1 MVPSKRDAAPDL
13 IYIVGMMSSDFRAE
27 VVRRALVWRKK
38 ARGDLRNSFHSVL
51 RDNVKIDGFR
61 DALKAD
67 NQLLLVETL
76 RLLPFSSELIGPV
89 LQIWID
95 SHSEL
100 QEKVYGHLSDLNL
113 PTNGLDFSQNRFA
126 GSWNFDTWQQ
136 EKEDFFASHNQ
147 FSEDEVA
154 LMLLCVSGN
163 MPDNGEGS
171 EDDLTESQSEAFFPK
186 WLEELREL
194 PADAPQWQQ
203 ANDFLASAT
212 EIIQYKTRVRSYTLK
227 YNEILAEMKQEMGR
241 ELAFFQFEPDAW
253 PMERLSDRLPGNELA
268 APEVMA
274 ELLRQT
280 ESLKVLLTD
289 YQPLYDIAPTIEE
302 EAALLPQRAEL
313 QKQILGCLYR
323 IYKLFSNSDEMDED
337 LAALAKR
344 EASPVPESTFP
355 PCEEQDGSAPVDSAQ
370 PDAQS
375 LSAEVPKS
383 PPISTVPPS
392 SEELISDP
400 SAVEDFDS
408 DSTQPSLH
416 ARSEK
421 TIHKHGVE
429 SPYVTAPDNTS
440 LESENSSLRLEVQEL
455 QGELKTTQNIVGIWR
470 VAYEKACKRIAPTA
484 RPPSEDELLS
494 IADVRT
500 AVALAKE
507 KYSGE
512 LLFQPNSKSEI
523 EDNPFEKPKNVL
535 AALEWLAT
543 TFYRSKMGML
553 GVHDFD
559 SSIKKVCGWRYTGNQ
574 SKNTMYRYKPWYT
587 TSLEGKTYWLK
598 RHVGTG
604 SNKDSRYTIRIAFDW
619 DSIRKVVVI
628 GYIGQHQQ
636 TSAT

>member
-1 MVPSKRDAAPDL
+1 VNELQVLQALPGSEMVPSKRDAAPDL

-323 IYKLFSNSDEMDED
+323 IYKLFSNSDEW
-337 LAALAKR
+337 
-344 EASPVPESTFP
+344 T
-355 PCEEQDGSAPVDSAQ
+355 
-370 PDAQS
+370 
-375 LSAEVPKS
+375 
-383 PPISTVPPS
+383 
-392 SEELISDP
+392 
-400 SAVEDFDS
+400 
-408 DSTQPSLH
+408 
-416 ARSEK
+416 K
-421 TIHKHGVE
+421 TWQ
-429 SPYVTAPDNTS
+429 
-440 LESENSSLRLEVQEL
+440 R
-455 QGELKTTQNIVGIWR
+455 
-470 VAYEKACKRIAPTA
+470 
-484 RPPSEDELLS
+484 
-494 IADVRT
+494 
-500 AVALAKE
+500 
-507 KYSGE
+507 
-512 LLFQPNSKSEI
+512 
-523 EDNPFEKPKNVL
+523 
-535 AALEWLAT
+535 
-543 TFYRSKMGML
+543 
-553 GVHDFD
+553 
-559 SSIKKVCGWRYTGNQ
+559 
-574 SKNTMYRYKPWYT
+574 
-587 TSLEGKTYWLK
+587 
-598 RHVGTG
+598 
-604 SNKDSRYTIRIAFDW
+604 
-619 DSIRKVVVI
+619 
-628 GYIGQHQQ
+628 
-636 TSAT
+636 